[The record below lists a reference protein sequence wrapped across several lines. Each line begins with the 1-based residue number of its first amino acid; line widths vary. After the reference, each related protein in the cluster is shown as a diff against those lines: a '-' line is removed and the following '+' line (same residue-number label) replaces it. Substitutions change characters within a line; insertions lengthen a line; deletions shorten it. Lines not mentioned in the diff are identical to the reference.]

1 MRFVEFEK
9 FIHMKNKVG
18 RGWIFR
24 CISQGEDSF
33 VYEETVD
40 FMLIEDH
47 HSPSGYT
54 IIVVSGRKAGC
65 VLVRLPEEAGSFGKG
80 IDSKWLFDKWNKCI
94 NFADPKKILVYRIET
109 DGSDPFEVYR

>member
-24 CISQGEDSF
+24 CISHGEGSF

-47 HSPSGYT
+47 RSPSGYNYC
-54 IIVVSGRKAGC
+54 S
-65 VLVRLPEEAGSFGKG
+65 
-80 IDSKWLFDKWNKCI
+80 
-94 NFADPKKILVYRIET
+94 
-109 DGSDPFEVYR
+109 